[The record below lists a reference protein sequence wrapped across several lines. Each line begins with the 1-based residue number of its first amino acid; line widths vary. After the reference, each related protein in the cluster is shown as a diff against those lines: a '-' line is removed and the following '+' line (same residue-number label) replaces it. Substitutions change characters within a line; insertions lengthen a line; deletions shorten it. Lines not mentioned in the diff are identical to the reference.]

1 MYSMLTDLEK
11 QYLHTFAFKK
21 YAGQSA
27 IVDLGC
33 WLGSSTIALA
43 AGSVSAVICNFGQLL
58 STRTI
63 DLSGTAG

>member
-1 MYSMLTDLEK
+1 MYSMLSNLERE
-11 QYLHTFAFKK
+11 YLHTFALKK
-21 YAGQSA
+21 YAGQGA

-43 AGSVSAVICNFGQLL
+43 SGVASTRIYDCGQPL

-63 DLSGTAG
+63 YLSGTPG

>member
-21 YAGQSA
+21 YAGQGA
-27 IVDLGC
+27 IV
-33 WLGSSTIALA
+33 ILA
-43 AGSVSAVICNFGQLL
+43 AGWAHPRSRWQAGSVSAVICNFGQLL